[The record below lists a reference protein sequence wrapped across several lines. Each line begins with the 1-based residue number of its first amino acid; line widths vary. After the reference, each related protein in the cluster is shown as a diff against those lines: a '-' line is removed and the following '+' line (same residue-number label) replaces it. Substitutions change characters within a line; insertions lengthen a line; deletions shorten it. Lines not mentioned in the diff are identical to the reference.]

1 MIYFLLLVLIVL
13 NVADIALT
21 DRILK
26 NGGRELN
33 PLLAALFKRME
44 PIPAMLIVKIPFLL
58 AVYFLMP
65 QVPIVVMQVLVVGY
79 ACLMLWNVVQ
89 LQRGKTK

>member
-1 MIYFLLLVLIVL
+1 MLILFVLLVAL
-13 NVADIALT
+13 NVADLVLT
-21 DRILK
+21 RYVLEQ
-26 NGGRELN
+26 GGRELN

-44 PIPAMLIVKIPFLL
+44 PMSAMLMVKIPFLL

-79 ACLMLWNVVQ
+79 AGLMLWNVVQ
-89 LQRGKTK
+89 LQRIKTK

>member
-1 MIYFLLLVLIVL
+1 MSILFVLLIAL
-13 NVADIALT
+13 NVADLVVT
-21 DRILK
+21 RYVLEQ
-26 NGGRELN
+26 GGRELN

-44 PIPAMLIVKIPFLL
+44 PVLAMLMVKIPFLL